1 MVGYAFRRLL
11 LFFPT
16 IAIVTVIVFT
26 MLQLAPGDAATIMG
40 QDASPAKV
48 EALRESLHL
57 NDPIPVQYGRWI
69 GSLMRGDLGKSMF
82 SGRPVITD
90 VLYRLPTTFELSGMA
105 ILITAVVGSTLGMIS
120 AARPE
125 GLLDQ
130 VLRTFSVLGLSIPVF
145 WLGAIV
151 LVMPALK
158 LGYSPPAYYAGP
170 LEDPIANIRIL
181 LPAAAVLSL
190 SGVGRISRLMR
201 ATMLD
206 VMSQDYM
213 RTARAKG
220 VRETTILFRHGL
232 RNGLIPVVTLLGLEV
247 PFLFGGSVII
257 EQIFHIP
264 GMGNYLYDA
273 INKRDIYVA
282 MDMNVFIATIVLLS
296 SLTVDLTYGL
306 IDPRMRTR

>member
-1 MVGYAFRRLL
+1 
-11 LFFPT
+11 
-16 IAIVTVIVFT
+16 
-26 MLQLAPGDAATIMG
+26 
-40 QDASPAKV
+40 
-48 EALRESLHL
+48 
-57 NDPIPVQYGRWI
+57 
-69 GSLMRGDLGKSMF
+69 
-82 SGRPVITD
+82 
-90 VLYRLPTTFELSGMA
+90 MA

-170 LEDPIANIRIL
+170 LEDPIANVRIL

-232 RNGLIPVVTLLGLEV
+232 RNGLIPIVTLLGLEV